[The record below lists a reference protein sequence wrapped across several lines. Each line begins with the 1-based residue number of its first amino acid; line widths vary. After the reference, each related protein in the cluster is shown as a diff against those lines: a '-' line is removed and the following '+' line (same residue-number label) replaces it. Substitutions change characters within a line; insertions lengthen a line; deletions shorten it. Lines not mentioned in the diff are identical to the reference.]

1 MKKELTEKGGLKVLK
16 GELMMKR
23 KNFKRLWTGT
33 GKLVHEKFVGLMRL
47 TLNFSIPAIK
57 TALSNLLICLVGQ
70 I

>member
-1 MKKELTEKGGLKVLK
+1 
-16 GELMMKR
+16 MMKR